1 MNITLFSILK
11 TIKNNKKTFL
21 AVFIATF
28 IISTI
33 VAFLLPVY
41 YKSSCVFYPLSPKSY
56 DPRMRF
62 SYNMELYGMGDDAD
76 RTITLAESGYI
87 GNYIIN
93 KYNLAAR
100 YNYDTS
106 DALEAL
112 NLNKEYKANLLVEEN
127 NKGAIMVSF
136 FDQSPDTAALIVNDI
151 VKQINDI
158 NKSVIIDANLKQFTL
173 YKKWMDEKYKGLDSM
188 SKIMG
193 AMNALKGSAQ
203 QDVVS
208 MEMFNTY
215 AKLKEAQTNLET
227 IQDDINTIQIIE
239 TAVPIVKK
247 AKPLRMVIVGIACL
261 ATFFITLLWMLFKD
275 EKEFEELMG

>member
-11 TIKNNKKTFL
+11 TIKNAKKIFL
-21 AVFIATF
+21 GVFIGTF
-28 IISTI
+28 VISTV

-76 RTITLAESGYI
+76 RTITLAESGVI
-87 GNYIIN
+87 GDYIIK
-93 KYNLAAR
+93 KYQLATR
-100 YNYDTS
+100 YDYDTT

-112 NLNKEYKANLLVEEN
+112 KLHKEYRANLIVEEN
-127 NKGAIMVSF
+127 NKGAIIVSF
-136 FDQSPDTAALIVNDI
+136 LDRSPDTAAFIVNDI

-173 YKKWMDEKYKGLDSM
+173 YKKWMDEKYQGLDSL
-188 SKIMG
+188 SKIM
-193 AMNALKGSAQ
+193 AAINNLKGSAH

-215 AKLKEAQTNLET
+215 SKLKEAQTNLET
-227 IQDDINTIQIIE
+227 IRDDISTLQIVE
-239 TAVPIVKK
+239 QAVPIVKK

-261 ATFFITLLWMLFKD
+261 STFLITLLFLLIRE
-275 EKEFEELMG
+275 EKEFKELME